1 MISTLLQSDP
11 DSTVEAV
18 SNLDVVLRI
27 GLAAILGMVVGYER
41 KIADKPLGSRT
52 MALIAAGAAGFA
64 LMGVEMA
71 SQVEFRQGLQLDP
84 TRVLSYIITGV
95 GFLGA
100 ASIWKGTRP
109 SVSDD
114 PNSAP
119 APEVHGL
126 TTATSVWL
134 SSAVGI
140 LCGGAL
146 YAASGGSLM
155 APVLASLGVLGAR
168 GEGVKGE

>member
-11 DSTVEAV
+11 DSTVQAV

-100 ASIWKGTRP
+100 GAILQTKRGITGMTTAASIWASAGVGAACGLGLFVIAFTLFGVVCAMLWLPWLGTLRNEKDEP
-109 SVSDD
+109 LDV
-114 PNSAP
+114 
-119 APEVHGL
+119 
-126 TTATSVWL
+126 
-134 SSAVGI
+134 
-140 LCGGAL
+140 
-146 YAASGGSLM
+146 
-155 APVLASLGVLGAR
+155 
-168 GEGVKGE
+168 

>member
-100 ASIWKGTRP
+100 GAILQTKRGITGMTTAASIWASAGVGAACGLGLFVIAFTLFGVVCAMLWLPWLGTLRNEKDEP
-109 SVSDD
+109 LDV
-114 PNSAP
+114 
-119 APEVHGL
+119 
-126 TTATSVWL
+126 
-134 SSAVGI
+134 
-140 LCGGAL
+140 
-146 YAASGGSLM
+146 
-155 APVLASLGVLGAR
+155 
-168 GEGVKGE
+168 

>member
-64 LMGVEMA
+64 LMGV
-71 SQVEFRQGLQLDP
+71 
-84 TRVLSYIITGV
+84 
-95 GFLGA
+95 
-100 ASIWKGTRP
+100 
-109 SVSDD
+109 
-114 PNSAP
+114 
-119 APEVHGL
+119 
-126 TTATSVWL
+126 
-134 SSAVGI
+134 
-140 LCGGAL
+140 
-146 YAASGGSLM
+146 
-155 APVLASLGVLGAR
+155 
-168 GEGVKGE
+168 

>member
-100 ASIWKGTRP
+100 GAILQTKRGITGMTTAASIWASAGVGAACGLGLYVIAFTLFGVVFAMLWLPWLGQLKNETNGT
-109 SVSDD
+109 DD
-114 PNSAP
+114 D
-119 APEVHGL
+119 
-126 TTATSVWL
+126 
-134 SSAVGI
+134 
-140 LCGGAL
+140 
-146 YAASGGSLM
+146 
-155 APVLASLGVLGAR
+155 
-168 GEGVKGE
+168 

>member
-11 DSTVEAV
+11 DSAVEAV

-64 LMGVEMA
+64 LMGVEIA

-100 ASIWKGTRP
+100 GAILQTKRGITGMTTAASIWASAGVGAACGLGLYVIAFALFGVVFAMLWLPWLGQLKNETNGT
-109 SVSDD
+109 VDD
-114 PNSAP
+114 
-119 APEVHGL
+119 
-126 TTATSVWL
+126 
-134 SSAVGI
+134 
-140 LCGGAL
+140 
-146 YAASGGSLM
+146 
-155 APVLASLGVLGAR
+155 
-168 GEGVKGE
+168 